1 MTQSHPDPVATN
13 DAAPQRQSTSAHHS
27 RRHHGHAAHHHGGS
41 FHKHVAAAHHPASS
55 RIVAPEVKEALHA
68 AMAKEGVPN
77 TWEQGLQFIME
88 RESSGRVGVMNNS
101 DSARGLFQLTKASY
115 HLNPSGAQSFG
126 NAVEEAQGGIRY
138 IQQRYQTADNAMQFW
153 QRHGWY

>member
-1 MTQSHPDPVATN
+1 MTRSNSDPPAAAAVTN
-13 DAAPQRQSTSAHHS
+13 HGVHHA
-27 RRHHGHAAHHHGGS
+27 RRHHGHTAHAGHHGGGS
-41 FHKHVAAAHHPASS
+41 FHKHVAAAGHAATLPQ
-55 RIVAPEVKEALHA
+55 EVKAALHT
-68 AMAKEGVPN
+68 AMDKEGVP
-77 TWEQGLQFIME
+77 TSWEQGLQFIMA
-88 RESSGRVGVMNNS
+88 RESSGHVGAANTT